1 MISNLASYSKT
12 LSDLDLLFI
21 SKKCRKIY
29 HDYAL
34 FTRKKPWSC
43 FHFEEVECVPTIH
56 FILAKR
62 EMFMRCFLFSR
73 CGKYVSNMFRF
84 DEVEYITVMFTNSKK
99 IYILGWCFL
108 FQKVEN
114 ALIIYII
121 LFLQRGNNILR
132 AESFLYPRSEKRTYS
147 TLYFSILYFS
157 EVVSLVWF
165 GFITHDRFGFSSMGS
180 RCHYNEWVWNS
191 RTNLCWI
198 ASGKCNDSRFSL

>member
-1 MISNLASYSKT
+1 MIFNLASYSKT

-21 SKKCRKIY
+21 SKKWRKIY

-43 FHFEEVECVPTIH
+43 FHFEEVESVPTIH

-73 CGKYVSNMFRF
+73 SGKYVSNMFRF
-84 DEVEYITVMFTNSKK
+84 DEVEYITVMFPNSTKL
-99 IYILGWCFL
+99 YILGWCFL

-121 LFLQRGNNILR
+121 LFLQSGNNILS
-132 AESFLYPRSEKRTYS
+132 AESFL
-147 TLYFSILYFS
+147 
-157 EVVSLVWF
+157 
-165 GFITHDRFGFSSMGS
+165 
-180 RCHYNEWVWNS
+180 
-191 RTNLCWI
+191 
-198 ASGKCNDSRFSL
+198 

>member
-1 MISNLASYSKT
+1 MVMFSFRRSWMCTNNT
-12 LSDLDLLFI
+12 LYFS
-21 SKKCRKIY
+21 
-29 HDYAL
+29 
-34 FTRKKPWSC
+34 
-43 FHFEEVECVPTIH
+43 
-56 FILAKR
+56 

-121 LFLQRGNNILR
+121 LFLQRGNNILS
-132 AESFLYPRSEKRTYS
+132 AESFLYPRSEKCIYS